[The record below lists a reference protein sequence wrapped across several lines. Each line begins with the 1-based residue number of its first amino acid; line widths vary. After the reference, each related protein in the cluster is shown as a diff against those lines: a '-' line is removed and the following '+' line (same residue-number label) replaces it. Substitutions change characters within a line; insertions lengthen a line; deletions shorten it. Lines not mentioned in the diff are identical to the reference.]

1 MGEMQATLDDFGIMH
16 YCLGEFNDQA
26 KGASQISYS
35 LYHYILA
42 DQYTDLEGRT
52 YIVGCAELVSR
63 IIGYIVTAGTLQF
76 ILGLESVVVESAIQ
90 RYKGIERLTACSLL

>member
-1 MGEMQATLDDFGIMH
+1 MMDEGHAMGEMQATLDDFGIMH

-26 KGASQISYS
+26 KGASQISCS

-52 YIVGCAELVSR
+52 YIVGCAEIVSR
-63 IIGYIVTAGTLQF
+63 KYRLYSHSGNLVVYS
-76 ILGLESVVVESAIQ
+76 GLDSCESA
-90 RYKGIERLTACSLL
+90 EMA